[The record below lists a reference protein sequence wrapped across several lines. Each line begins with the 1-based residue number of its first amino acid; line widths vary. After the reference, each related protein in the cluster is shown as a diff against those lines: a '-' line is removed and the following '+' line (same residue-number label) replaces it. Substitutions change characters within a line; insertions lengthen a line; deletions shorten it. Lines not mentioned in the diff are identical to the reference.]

1 MVVARGRDAFDEP
14 EGLFVVISVPLWT
27 VDEVVVV
34 VVLVLVLGFSSVGVP
49 IVANVGNKSVLVA
62 TSDEVI
68 GSLSSSSS
76 SSSFATGTL
85 EGGHRL
91 VIAEVDDDDFLT
103 YPSLLLSLALVSTV
117 VFVTDDAAIFC
128 SSSFSSFSIT
138 EGDLEAGGC
147 HRLPIPIGGGIV
159 GGGCTDDLME
169 CGCHR
174 LPLPGVEDDLTLPSF
189 LFAFAVVSTVGGLG
203 SSMDGGGVG
212 EVSSVVSGEVLI
224 FGSSC
229 SSTTADLEEGGGGQ
243 RLTIPEGDDVDLRL
257 SISLLFVVVVTSVGV
272 SFACCSTTVLGLG
285 GDHRLPVYVVA
296 GDNDD
301 DDDVDATLLSLV
313 LVPLNLD
320 TVSVVEGMVTVNGED
335 LLSIDV
341 AVVAAEVVATFTAS
355 SATGGCLEGG
365 HRLLIPEEVGSEE
378 LALLSST
385 LLSTIS
391 STGGEILLVTSIRVV
406 CIS

>member
-1 MVVARGRDAFDEP
+1 
-14 EGLFVVISVPLWT
+14 
-27 VDEVVVV
+27 
-34 VVLVLVLGFSSVGVP
+34 
-49 IVANVGNKSVLVA
+49 
-62 TSDEVI
+62 
-68 GSLSSSSS
+68 
-76 SSSFATGTL
+76 
-85 EGGHRL
+85 
-91 VIAEVDDDDFLT
+91 
-103 YPSLLLSLALVSTV
+103 
-117 VFVTDDAAIFC
+117 
-128 SSSFSSFSIT
+128 
-138 EGDLEAGGC
+138 
-147 HRLPIPIGGGIV
+147 
-159 GGGCTDDLME
+159 
-169 CGCHR
+169 
-174 LPLPGVEDDLTLPSF
+174 LTLPSF

>member
-1 MVVARGRDAFDEP
+1 M
-14 EGLFVVISVPLWT
+14 
-27 VDEVVVV
+27 
-34 VVLVLVLGFSSVGVP
+34 
-49 IVANVGNKSVLVA
+49 
-62 TSDEVI
+62 
-68 GSLSSSSS
+68 
-76 SSSFATGTL
+76 
-85 EGGHRL
+85 
-91 VIAEVDDDDFLT
+91 
-103 YPSLLLSLALVSTV
+103 
-117 VFVTDDAAIFC
+117 
-128 SSSFSSFSIT
+128 
-138 EGDLEAGGC
+138 
-147 HRLPIPIGGGIV
+147 
-159 GGGCTDDLME
+159 
-169 CGCHR
+169 
-174 LPLPGVEDDLTLPSF
+174 
-189 LFAFAVVSTVGGLG
+189 
-203 SSMDGGGVG
+203 
-212 EVSSVVSGEVLI
+212 
-224 FGSSC
+224 
-229 SSTTADLEEGGGGQ
+229 
-243 RLTIPEGDDVDLRL
+243 TIPEGDDDDLRS

-320 TVSVVEGMVTVNGED
+320 AVSVVEDMVTVNGED
-335 LLSIDV
+335 FLSIDV

-355 SATGGCLEGG
+355 SATGGCLDGG

>member
-68 GSLSSSSS
+68 GSSSSSS

-147 HRLPIPIGGGIV
+147 HRLPIPIGGGIG